1 MAIALG
7 IVCALISLGITVI
20 FLVEMFQD
28 AVLKGIFGL
37 LCGLYLLYYVLFES
51 EHEHKWLLL
60 LGQLAFA
67 ALARYFLGSFDN
79 PVVEDV
85 ALLLQFDA
93 ARGETA

>member
-20 FLVEMFQD
+20 FLIEMFQD

-37 LCGLYLLYYVLFES
+37 LCGFYLLYYVLFES

-67 ALARYFLGSFDN
+67 ALARYFLGSFEN
-79 PVVEDV
+79 PVVQDV
-85 ALLLQFDA
+85 ALFLHSDPV
-93 ARGETA
+93 RGETA